1 MKKIITC
8 SVVALLAVAFGTA
21 KADAQNALQKRIS
34 SKVNQAVKAKESVP
48 QKAKTVVQTKWLDY
62 NVIMQH
68 KNPEYREEGS
78 AFNVVSCSAVLCDY
92 KDNKNTGV
100 VTVAFDKNC
109 FQNVRTSSDAK
120 SFLFQVQL
128 GKFGTYGKG
137 ELEGEPFYFEM
148 EVNKTQKD
156 IDRVFSFTQTQN
168 GAIYLF
174 NMPVRTA
181 AVKKSLKDFFAEN
194 GTISKNAA
202 AQAIKNMSK
211 PQWTTQFSAD

>member
-100 VTVAFDKNC
+100 NKNTESVELSDDSC
-109 FQNVRTSSDAK
+109 DLKKASAMIPLQLESFGNV
-120 SFLFQVQL
+120 
-128 GKFGTYGKG
+128 
-137 ELEGEPFYFEM
+137 
-148 EVNKTQKD
+148 
-156 IDRVFSFTQTQN
+156 
-168 GAIYLF
+168 
-174 NMPVRTA
+174 
-181 AVKKSLKDFFAEN
+181 SLCASWSE
-194 GTISKNAA
+194 
-202 AQAIKNMSK
+202 AIK
-211 PQWTTQFSAD
+211 W